1 MRKYLLLFV
10 LFTSC
15 SSSKLIN
22 SFSTETA
29 NTYDIKKVLVVGI
42 TSQKKARSKFEKKL
56 AAAFRDEN
64 IEAVA
69 SIKYFDPLFTISE
82 KSEEDLQK
90 LENHL
95 LAEGYNAVILS
106 KIVNIQ
112 NKVSISQSYKNLS
125 GNYSDFKEDYY
136 RNQGLYATSESP
148 NSKIYDTETALY
160 SLTKDKSRELLWRGT
175 IDLVNPSSLESS
187 VSNYVRLVVTALRS
201 EGLLP

>member
-1 MRKYLLLFV
+1 MRKYLLLII
-10 LFTSC
+10 LLTSC
-15 SSSKLIN
+15 SSSKLKN
-22 SFSTETA
+22 SFATETA
-29 NTYDIKKVLVVGI
+29 TTYDIKKVLVVGI
-42 TSQKKARSKFEKKL
+42 TSQKKARTKFERKL
-56 AAAFRDEN
+56 AAAFKDQN
-64 IEAVA
+64 IEAIA

-90 LENHL
+90 LEDHL

-112 NKVSISQSYKNLS
+112 NKVSLSQSYKNLS

-148 NSKIYDTETALY
+148 SSRIYDTETALY
-160 SLTKDKSRELLWRGT
+160 SLTKDSSRELLWRGT

-187 VSNYVRLVVTALRS
+187 VTNYVRIVVTALKT
-201 EGLLP
+201 EGLIP